1 MNSATAAKRAGFR
14 ALHREGCFVLPN
26 PWDIGSAQRLEKLG
40 FAALAST
47 SAGLAWTLGRRD
59 NELSCDIVLD
69 HLRSLCD
76 ATDLPVNADFEDGFA
91 SEPASV
97 AANVTRPIATGVAGL
112 SIEDRA
118 GTGLYEPTDAIARI
132 RAARAAIDASGA
144 DVMLVARCEA
154 FLLGQPDLDTTIARL
169 VAYSDAGADV
179 LYAPGV
185 VELDAH
191 AAIVRAVAPKPVN
204 ALLWGPNARVA
215 DLAAVGVRRVST
227 GASLAAAAW
236 NGFEHAARELLG
248 NGTLPPRG

>member
-1 MNSATAAKRAGFR
+1 MDTAGKRARFR
-14 ALHREGCFVLPN
+14 ELHRQGCFVLPN
-26 PWDIGSAQRLEKLG
+26 PWDVGSALRLEKLG

-59 NELSCDIVLD
+59 NDLSCEIVLD
-69 HLRSLCD
+69 HLRSLCA

-91 SEPASV
+91 SDPASV
-97 AANVTRPIATGVAGL
+97 AVNVTRAIATGIAGL

-118 GTGLYEPTDAIARI
+118 DATLHTVDDAVARI
-132 RAARAAIDASGA
+132 RAARAAIDASGE
-144 DVMLVARCEA
+144 DVMLVARCEG
-154 FLLGQPDLDTTIARL
+154 FLLGQPDLGATIARL
-169 VAYSDAGADV
+169 AAYADAGADV

-236 NGFEHAARELLG
+236 NGFEDAARELLAS
-248 NGTLPPRG
+248 GTLPPRG